1 MKIRIF
7 VSKRIDVTSLN
18 IKNSLYF
25 PVLCGGIFSDSKCNN
40 IFYDDTGI
48 NISTKRSSFCE
59 FTVQYW
65 AWKNFEEDYYGLCHY
80 RRFLTFT
87 EKIFKTD
94 SLGVIQE
101 MFLDSVTIKK
111 YDLDNEFCM
120 KQTIIANDVIVNQ
133 SADVTKIPTPRG
145 FQKTVYDHWIAHD
158 RVFLDKRVLPI
169 FTEVIQRRFPEYY
182 EAATEYL
189 HGKWHR
195 GYNCYVMRRDLFQN
209 MCEFQFGVMFE
220 MEKILANT
228 TYTKGFER
236 TIGYLGEIM
245 YGIYIYY
252 LQKQH
257 TYRIKEVQLVYFEQ
271 TEIPDS
277 LPQYYMQKA
286 LCWMKIHFEGIGY
299 VLLPKASKRRN
310 FIKKIYFRLTKKNK

>member
-1 MKIRIF
+1 MSIKIF
-7 VSKRIDVTSLN
+7 VSRRFGIRSTYIEN
-18 IKNSLYF
+18 PLYV
-25 PVLCGGIFSDSKCNN
+25 PVQCGAVLDDESNYFVQG
-40 IFYDDTGI
+40 DDTGD
-48 NISTKRSSFCE
+48 NISYRRNSFCE

-65 AWKNFEEDYYGLCHY
+65 AWKNCQADYYGLCHY
-80 RRFLTFT
+80 RRFLTFSPQH
-87 EKIFKTD
+87 FKANMQ
-94 SLGVIQE
+94 GQIQE
-101 MFLDSVTIKK
+101 PFLDLQAIKK
-111 YDLDNEFCM
+111 YELLNSEYM
-120 KQTIIANDVIVNQ
+120 ESVIEANDVIVNPA
-133 SADVTKIPTPRG
+133 ADVTSIPTPNG
-145 FQKTVYDHWIAHD
+145 CQKTVYDHWAGHD
-158 RVFLDKRVLPI
+158 QVFLDKRVLPI
-169 FTEVIQRRFPEYY
+169 FTEVIQRLFPQYY

-228 TYTKGFER
+228 TYTKGLER

-277 LPQYYMQKA
+277 RLLYYMQKA
-286 LCWMKIHFEGIGY
+286 LCWMKIHFEDIGY
-299 VLLPKASKRRN
+299 ILLPKASKRRN
-310 FIKKIYFRLTKKNK
+310 FIKKIYFRLTKKGK